1 MISTTMMR
9 TMMITTTKVATTM
22 MMTTIIAQKVHYN
35 PPLHL
40 LHWGD
45 ISCILESAMEWW
57 TMIIIMIKYKS
68 SSWSLS
74 SSFCPGKFCLH
85 HMWDDCSCSCLHT
98 FFTSIS
104 LNYNLSCQP
113 HKKTGH
119 LPIYGQWPYFFIYT
133 HIWQY
138 ISAHIYLP
146 VHPSLVSH
154 PPPCSSDM
162 VAFGTARANPPQ
174 RAGHHRHRHRS
185 RHHRH
190 CLCHRHRHHCPCNR
204 HCSRHRHRPCSHR
217 PESAFK
223 SKESAVQR
231 FEKIILTATSNLE
244 LSRGKIFLKTSHS
257 ILKFF
262 FRLGQDHQLSQPRG
276 INYVFF

>member
-1 MISTTMMR
+1 MMR

-85 HMWDDCSCSCLHT
+85 HMWYDCICSLHT
-98 FFTSIS
+98 FFTSVS

-119 LPIYGQWPYFFIYT
+119 LPIYGQWPLVIYT
-133 HIWQY
+133 WPYMAIYFCPY
-138 ISAHIYLP
+138 IYAGAFKPGVPSSSLQLWHGGLWH
-146 VHPSLVSH
+146 HPS
-154 PPPCSSDM
+154 
-162 VAFGTARANPPQ
+162 
-174 RAGHHRHRHRS
+174 
-185 RHHRH
+185 
-190 CLCHRHRHHCPCNR
+190 
-204 HCSRHRHRPCSHR
+204 
-217 PESAFK
+217 
-223 SKESAVQR
+223 
-231 FEKIILTATSNLE
+231 
-244 LSRGKIFLKTSHS
+244 
-257 ILKFF
+257 
-262 FRLGQDHQLSQPRG
+262 
-276 INYVFF
+276 